1 MKNIYDQMG
10 LAPVS
15 VSSRGDSPRLILNI
29 PRLRRVT
36 TLELSGG
43 CNKPPF

>member
-1 MKNIYDQMG
+1 MNNIYDQMG

-15 VSSRGDSPRLILNI
+15 VSIRGEAPRLILNI
-29 PRLRRVT
+29 PRLPGIII
-36 TLELSGG
+36 LEQSGG